1 MSRITLRS
9 PARLSDVAEAAG
21 VSKATVS
28 NVFNRPEVVRAE
40 VRERVREIATALG
53 YRGPDPKGR
62 MLSAGKVNA
71 IGVATVEPLSY
82 FFEDPYSREMMT
94 SISAACEAR
103 GAGISLVSAASE
115 RELAWNMKSALV
127 DGFILFCLT
136 DAGELIEASRERRLP
151 FVALSFGEGGEG
163 ASVVAVDDAA
173 GARIAARH
181 LAELGH
187 RRFAVLAMPFSEG
200 GSGRS
205 SAERAAA
212 ATYASSAE
220 RLRGYAEALCAFGVD
235 ATRLPVYEIA
245 TDADVAP
252 ALAELF
258 AAPEPPTALL
268 AQSDRIALAALRWL
282 RAEGIAV
289 PEQVSVIGFDGVR
302 DGAESAPPLTTVAQ
316 PIPEIGRR
324 AVATILDGG
333 DAVRRERLDATL
345 VVRGSTAPPPDPA

>member
-1 MSRITLRS
+1 MARIAGGA
-9 PARLSDVAEAAG
+9 ARLADVAAAAG

-28 NVFNRPEVVRAE
+28 NVFNRPDVVSAA
-40 VRERVREIATALG
+40 VQERVRAAAAELG

-62 MLSAGKVNA
+62 LLSAGKVNA
-71 IGVATVEPLSY
+71 IGVATSEPLSY

-94 SISAACEAR
+94 SVAAACEAR
-103 GAGISLVSAASE
+103 GAGISLISAASE

-127 DGFILFCLT
+127 DGFILFCLE
-136 DAGELIEASRERRLP
+136 DAGGLIEASRERRLP
-151 FVALSFGEGGEG
+151 FVALAFGEGGEG

-200 GSGRS
+200 GSGRTTP
-205 SAERAAA
+205 ERIAAA
-212 ATYASSAE
+212 RYASSAE
-220 RLRGYAEALCAFGVD
+220 RLRGYGEALGAFGVD
-235 ATRLPVYEIA
+235 VAALPVFEIG
-245 TDADVAP
+245 TDAEVGP

-289 PEQVSVIGFDGVR
+289 PERVSVVGFDGVR
-302 DGAESAPPLTTVAQ
+302 DGEASTPPLTTVAQ
-316 PIPEIGRR
+316 PIEEIGRR
-324 AVATILDGG
+324 AVAAILDAG
-333 DAVRRERLDATL
+333 DEVRRERLDATL
-345 VVRGSTAPPPDPA
+345 VVRGSSAPPPA